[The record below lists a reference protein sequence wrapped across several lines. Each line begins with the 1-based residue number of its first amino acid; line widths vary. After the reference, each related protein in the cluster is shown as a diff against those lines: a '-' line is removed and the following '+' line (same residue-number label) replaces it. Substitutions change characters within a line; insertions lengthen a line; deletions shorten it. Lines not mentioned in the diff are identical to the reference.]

1 MKNIL
6 KQLLTS
12 VILIISIVLMGSV
25 MNLNNAE
32 IYLASS
38 FCVAGQYFSKLFM
51 YVFNGG
57 RII

>member
-1 MKNIL
+1 MKNTI

-12 VILIISIVLMGSV
+12 VILIIMIVLMGKV
-25 MNLNNAE
+25 GNLNNAE
-32 IYLASS
+32 IFLASS
-38 FCVAGQYFSKLFM
+38 FCVVGQYLSKLFM

>member
-1 MKNIL
+1 MKNTI

-12 VILIISIVLMGSV
+12 VILIILIVLMGKAA
-25 MNLNNAE
+25 NLNNAE

-38 FCVAGQYFSKLFM
+38 FCVAGQYLSKLFM